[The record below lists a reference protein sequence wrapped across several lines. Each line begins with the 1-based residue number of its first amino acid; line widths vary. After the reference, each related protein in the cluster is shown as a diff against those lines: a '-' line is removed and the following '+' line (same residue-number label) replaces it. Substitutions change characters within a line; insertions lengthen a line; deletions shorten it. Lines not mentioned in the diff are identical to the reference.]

1 MNNARGATEWQ
12 DTFGGGFTPSGSR
25 LIQAPLELLEPWS
38 DAAGNMQPFRS
49 YSPAELEDLA
59 DNIRQHGI
67 ITPLRL
73 RPIGGRFQILSGHN
87 RCKAAKLAGLRTVP
101 AIVED
106 VDDDE
111 AALILVDSNLKQ
123 RQKITPSEKARAYK
137 LRLEAMRRQGKRT
150 DLTSRHDVGKSE
162 NDSAATSR
170 HDVGKSENDSAATS
184 RHDVG
189 KSENDSAA
197 TSRHDVGKLGNDSA
211 ATSRHNVGK
220 LETADVIG
228 EQAGDTGRTV
238 QRYVRLTYLI
248 PELLEMVD
256 NERLKIVCAVELSYL
271 PPATQQMVLE
281 ALDDGLKLSA
291 IKAKN
296 LHASMP
302 TTEKGVRALLSDKVK
317 KPILTFKVE
326 CADEES
332 AAALSSNAAFQ
343 SEVAAAVRRIMRRYL
358 SERG

>member
-1 MNNARGATEWQ
+1 MNNARGATEWR

-150 DLTSRHDVGKSE
+150 DLTSRH
-162 NDSAATSR
+162 N
-170 HDVGKSENDSAATS
+170 VGKSENDSAATS

-211 ATSRHNVGK
+211 ATSRHDVGK

-256 NERLKIVCAVELSYL
+256 DERLKIMCAVELSYL
-271 PPATQQMVLE
+271 PPATQKMVLG

-296 LHASMP
+296 LHTSMP
-302 TTEKGVRALLSDKVK
+302 TTEEGVRALLSDKVK

>member
-1 MNNARGATEWQ
+1 MNNARGATEWR

-49 YSPAELEDLA
+49 YSAAELEDLA

-170 HDVGKSENDSAATS
+170 HDVGKSE
-184 RHDVG
+184 
-189 KSENDSAA
+189 
-197 TSRHDVGKLGNDSA
+197 
-211 ATSRHNVGK
+211 
-220 LETADVIG
+220 TADVIG
-228 EQAGDTGRTV
+228 EQTGDTGRTV

-256 NERLKIVCAVELSYL
+256 DERLKIVCAVELSYL
-271 PPATQQMVLE
+271 PPATQKMVLG

-296 LHASMP
+296 LHTSMP
-302 TTEKGVRALLSDKVK
+302 TTEEGVRALLSDKIR

-343 SEVAAAVRRIMRRYL
+343 GEVAVAVRRIMRRYL

>member
-1 MNNARGATEWQ
+1 MNNARGATEWR

-49 YSPAELEDLA
+49 YSAAELEDLA

-170 HDVGKSENDSAATS
+170 HDVGK
-184 RHDVG
+184 
-189 KSENDSAA
+189 
-197 TSRHDVGKLGNDSA
+197 
-211 ATSRHNVGK
+211 

-256 NERLKIVCAVELSYL
+256 DERLKIVCAVELSYL
-271 PPATQQMVLE
+271 PPTTQQMVLE

-302 TTEKGVRALLSDKVK
+302 TTEKGVRALLSDKIR
-317 KPILTFKVE
+317 KPILAFKVE

-343 SEVAAAVRRIMRRYL
+343 SEVAAAVRKIMRRYL

>member
-1 MNNARGATEWQ
+1 MNNARGATEWR

-137 LRLEAMRRQGKRT
+137 LRLEAIRRQGKRT
-150 DLTSRHDVGKSE
+150 DLTSRHDVGKS
-162 NDSAATSR
+162 
-170 HDVGKSENDSAATS
+170 K
-184 RHDVG
+184 
-189 KSENDSAA
+189 NDSAA
-197 TSRHDVGKLGNDSA
+197 TSRHDVGKLENDSA

-271 PPATQQMVLE
+271 PPATQKMVLG

-296 LHASMP
+296 LHTSMP
-302 TTEKGVRALLSDKVK
+302 TTEEGVRALLSDKVK

>member
-1 MNNARGATEWQ
+1 MNNARGATEWR

-49 YSPAELEDLA
+49 YSAAELEDLA

-123 RQKITPSEKARAYK
+123 RQKITPREKARAYK

-189 KSENDSAA
+189 K
-197 TSRHDVGKLGNDSA
+197 
-211 ATSRHNVGK
+211 

-256 NERLKIVCAVELSYL
+256 DERLKIMCAVELSYL
-271 PPATQQMVLE
+271 PPATQKMVLE

-296 LHASMP
+296 LHTSMP
-302 TTEKGVRALLSDKVK
+302 TTEEGVRALLSDKIR

-343 SEVAAAVRRIMRRYL
+343 SEVAAAVRKIMRRYL

>member
-1 MNNARGATEWQ
+1 MNNARGETEWR

-49 YSPAELEDLA
+49 YSAAELEDLA

-123 RQKITPSEKARAYK
+123 RQRITPSEKARAYK

-170 HDVGKSENDSAATS
+170 HDVGKSE
-184 RHDVG
+184 
-189 KSENDSAA
+189 
-197 TSRHDVGKLGNDSA
+197 
-211 ATSRHNVGK
+211 
-220 LETADVIG
+220 TADVIG

-256 NERLKIVCAVELSYL
+256 DERLKIVCAVELSYL
-271 PPATQQMVLE
+271 PPTTQQMVLE

-302 TTEKGVRALLSDKVK
+302 TTEKGVRALLSDKIR
-317 KPILTFKVE
+317 KPILAFKVE

-343 SEVAAAVRRIMRRYL
+343 SEVAAAVRKIMRRYL

>member
-1 MNNARGATEWQ
+1 MNNARGATEWR

-49 YSPAELEDLA
+49 YSAAELEDLA

-123 RQKITPSEKARAYK
+123 RQRITPSEKARAYK

-170 HDVGKSENDSAATS
+170 HDVGK
-184 RHDVG
+184 
-189 KSENDSAA
+189 
-197 TSRHDVGKLGNDSA
+197 
-211 ATSRHNVGK
+211 

-256 NERLKIVCAVELSYL
+256 DERLKIVCAVELSYL
-271 PPATQQMVLE
+271 PPTTQQMVLE

-302 TTEKGVRALLSDKVK
+302 TTEKGVRALLSDKIR
-317 KPILTFKVE
+317 KPILAFKVE

-343 SEVAAAVRRIMRRYL
+343 SEVAAAVRKIMRRYL

>member
-1 MNNARGATEWQ
+1 MNNARGATEWR

-49 YSPAELEDLA
+49 YSAAELEDLA

-170 HDVGKSENDSAATS
+170 HDVGK
-184 RHDVG
+184 
-189 KSENDSAA
+189 
-197 TSRHDVGKLGNDSA
+197 
-211 ATSRHNVGK
+211 

-256 NERLKIVCAVELSYL
+256 DERLKIMCAVELSYL
-271 PPATQQMVLE
+271 PPATQKMVLG

-296 LHASMP
+296 LHTSMP
-302 TTEKGVRALLSDKVK
+302 TTEEGVRALLSDKIR

-343 SEVAAAVRRIMRRYL
+343 GEVAVAVRRIMRRYL

>member
-1 MNNARGATEWQ
+1 MNNARGATEWR
-12 DTFGGGFTPSGSR
+12 DTFGGGFVPSGSR

-38 DAAGNMQPFRS
+38 DAAGNTQPFRS
-49 YSPAELEDLA
+49 YSAAELEDLA

-73 RPIGGRFQILSGHN
+73 RPMDGRFQILSGHN

-150 DLTSRHDVGKSE
+150 DLTSRHDVGKLE
-162 NDSAATSR
+162 NDSTATSR
-170 HDVGKSENDSAATS
+170 HD
-184 RHDVG
+184 
-189 KSENDSAA
+189 
-197 TSRHDVGKLGNDSA
+197 
-211 ATSRHNVGK
+211 VGK

-228 EQAGDTGRTV
+228 EQTGDTGRTV

-256 NERLKIVCAVELSYL
+256 DERLKIVCAVELSYL
-271 PPATQQMVLE
+271 PPATQKMVLG

-296 LHASMP
+296 LHTSMP
-302 TTEKGVRALLSDKVK
+302 TTEEGVRALLSDKIR

-343 SEVAAAVRRIMRRYL
+343 GEVAVAVRRIMRRYL

>member
-1 MNNARGATEWQ
+1 MNNARGATEWR
-12 DTFGGGFTPSGSR
+12 DTFGGGFVPSGSR

-38 DAAGNMQPFRS
+38 DAAGNTQPFRS
-49 YSPAELEDLA
+49 YSAAELEDLA

-73 RPIGGRFQILSGHN
+73 RPMDGRFQILSGHN

-170 HDVGKSENDSAATS
+170 HDVGK
-184 RHDVG
+184 
-189 KSENDSAA
+189 
-197 TSRHDVGKLGNDSA
+197 
-211 ATSRHNVGK
+211 

-256 NERLKIVCAVELSYL
+256 DERLKIMCAVELSYL
-271 PPATQQMVLE
+271 PPATQKMVLE

-296 LHASMP
+296 LHTSMP
-302 TTEKGVRALLSDKVK
+302 TTEEGVRALLSDKIR
-317 KPILTFKVE
+317 KPILAFKVE

>member
-1 MNNARGATEWQ
+1 MNNARGTTEWR
-12 DTFGGGFTPSGSR
+12 DTFGGGFVPSGSR

-38 DAAGNMQPFRS
+38 DAAGNTQPFRS
-49 YSPAELEDLA
+49 YSAAELEDLA

-73 RPIGGRFQILSGHN
+73 RPMDGRFQILSGHN
-87 RCKAAKLAGLRTVP
+87 RCKAAKLAGLCTVP

-150 DLTSRHDVGKSE
+150 DLTSRHDVGKLE
-162 NDSAATSR
+162 NDSTATSR
-170 HDVGKSENDSAATS
+170 HDVGKSE
-184 RHDVG
+184 
-189 KSENDSAA
+189 
-197 TSRHDVGKLGNDSA
+197 
-211 ATSRHNVGK
+211 
-220 LETADVIG
+220 TADVIG
-228 EQAGDTGRTV
+228 EQTGDTGRTV

-256 NERLKIVCAVELSYL
+256 DERLKIVCAVELSYL
-271 PPATQQMVLE
+271 PPATQKMVLG

-296 LHASMP
+296 LHTSMP
-302 TTEKGVRALLSDKVK
+302 TTEEGVRALLSDKIR

-343 SEVAAAVRRIMRRYL
+343 GEVAVAVRRIMRRYL

>member
-1 MNNARGATEWQ
+1 MNNARGATEWR

-49 YSPAELEDLA
+49 YSAAELEDLA

-73 RPIGGRFQILSGHN
+73 RPMDGRFQILSGHN

-123 RQKITPSEKARAYK
+123 RQRITPSEKARAYK

-170 HDVGKSENDSAATS
+170 HDVGK
-184 RHDVG
+184 
-189 KSENDSAA
+189 
-197 TSRHDVGKLGNDSA
+197 
-211 ATSRHNVGK
+211 

-256 NERLKIVCAVELSYL
+256 DERLKIVCAVELSYL
-271 PPATQQMVLE
+271 PPTTQQMVLE

-302 TTEKGVRALLSDKVK
+302 TTEKGVRALLSDKIR
-317 KPILTFKVE
+317 KPILAFKVE

-343 SEVAAAVRRIMRRYL
+343 SEVAAAVRKIMRRYL

>member
-1 MNNARGATEWQ
+1 MNNARGATEWR
-12 DTFGGGFTPSGSR
+12 DTFGGGFVPSGSR

-38 DAAGNMQPFRS
+38 DAAGNTQPFRS
-49 YSPAELEDLA
+49 YSAAELEDLA

-73 RPIGGRFQILSGHN
+73 RPMDGRFQILSGHN

-170 HDVGKSENDSAATS
+170 HDVGK
-184 RHDVG
+184 
-189 KSENDSAA
+189 
-197 TSRHDVGKLGNDSA
+197 
-211 ATSRHNVGK
+211 

-256 NERLKIVCAVELSYL
+256 DERLKIMCAVELSYL
-271 PPATQQMVLE
+271 PPATQKMVLE

-296 LHASMP
+296 LHTSMP
-302 TTEKGVRALLSDKVK
+302 TTEEGVRALLSDKIR
-317 KPILTFKVE
+317 KPILAFKVE

-343 SEVAAAVRRIMRRYL
+343 SEVAAAVRKIMRRYL

>member
-1 MNNARGATEWQ
+1 MNNARGTTEWQ
-12 DTFGGGFTPSGSR
+12 DTFGGGFVPSGSR

-38 DAAGNMQPFRS
+38 DAAGNTQPFHS
-49 YSPAELEDLA
+49 YSAAELEDLA

-73 RPIGGRFQILSGHN
+73 RPMDGRFQILSGHN

-150 DLTSRHDVGKSE
+150 DLTSRHDVGKLE
-162 NDSAATSR
+162 NDSTATSR
-170 HDVGKSENDSAATS
+170 HDVGKSE
-184 RHDVG
+184 
-189 KSENDSAA
+189 
-197 TSRHDVGKLGNDSA
+197 
-211 ATSRHNVGK
+211 
-220 LETADVIG
+220 TADVIG
-228 EQAGDTGRTV
+228 EQTGDTGRTV

-256 NERLKIVCAVELSYL
+256 DERLKIVCAVELSYL
-271 PPATQQMVLE
+271 PPATQKMVLG

-296 LHASMP
+296 LHTSMP
-302 TTEKGVRALLSDKVK
+302 TTEEGVRALLSDKIR

-326 CADEES
+326 CADEGS

-343 SEVAAAVRRIMRRYL
+343 GEVAVAVRRIMRRYL

>member
-1 MNNARGATEWQ
+1 MNNARGTTEWR
-12 DTFGGGFTPSGSR
+12 DTFGGGFVPSGSR

-38 DAAGNMQPFRS
+38 DAAGNTQPFRS
-49 YSPAELEDLA
+49 YSAAELEDLA

-73 RPIGGRFQILSGHN
+73 RPMDGRFQILSGHN

-150 DLTSRHDVGKSE
+150 DLTSRHDVGKLE
-162 NDSAATSR
+162 NDSTATSR
-170 HDVGKSENDSAATS
+170 HDVGKSE
-184 RHDVG
+184 
-189 KSENDSAA
+189 
-197 TSRHDVGKLGNDSA
+197 
-211 ATSRHNVGK
+211 
-220 LETADVIG
+220 TADVIG
-228 EQAGDTGRTV
+228 EQTGDTGRTV

-256 NERLKIVCAVELSYL
+256 DERLKIVCAVELSYL
-271 PPATQQMVLE
+271 PPATQKMVLG

-296 LHASMP
+296 LHTSMP
-302 TTEKGVRALLSDKVK
+302 TTEEGVRALLSDKIR

-343 SEVAAAVRRIMRRYL
+343 GEVAVAVRRIMRRYL

>member
-1 MNNARGATEWQ
+1 MNNARGATEWR

-49 YSPAELEDLA
+49 YSAAELEDLA

-123 RQKITPSEKARAYK
+123 RQRITPSEKARAYK

-150 DLTSRHDVGKSE
+150 DLTSRHDVGKHSY
-162 NDSAATSR
+162 
-170 HDVGKSENDSAATS
+170 HLKSKK
-184 RHDVG
+184 
-189 KSENDSAA
+189 KSSP
-197 TSRHDVGKLGNDSA
+197 TIKL
-211 ATSRHNVGK
+211 
-220 LETADVIG
+220 
-228 EQAGDTGRTV
+228 
-238 QRYVRLTYLI
+238 
-248 PELLEMVD
+248 
-256 NERLKIVCAVELSYL
+256 
-271 PPATQQMVLE
+271 
-281 ALDDGLKLSA
+281 
-291 IKAKN
+291 
-296 LHASMP
+296 
-302 TTEKGVRALLSDKVK
+302 
-317 KPILTFKVE
+317 
-326 CADEES
+326 
-332 AAALSSNAAFQ
+332 
-343 SEVAAAVRRIMRRYL
+343 
-358 SERG
+358 

>member
-1 MNNARGATEWQ
+1 MNNARGATEWR

-49 YSPAELEDLA
+49 YSAAELEDLA

-123 RQKITPSEKARAYK
+123 RQRITPSEKARAYK

-170 HDVGKSENDSAATS
+170 HDVGK
-184 RHDVG
+184 
-189 KSENDSAA
+189 
-197 TSRHDVGKLGNDSA
+197 
-211 ATSRHNVGK
+211 

-256 NERLKIVCAVELSYL
+256 DERLKIVCAVELSYL
-271 PPATQQMVLE
+271 PPTTQQMVLE

-302 TTEKGVRALLSDKVK
+302 TTEKGVRALLSDKIR

-343 SEVAAAVRRIMRRYL
+343 SEVAAAVRKIMRRYL

>member
-1 MNNARGATEWQ
+1 MNNARGATEWR

-150 DLTSRHDVGKSE
+150 DLTSRHDVGK
-162 NDSAATSR
+162 
-170 HDVGKSENDSAATS
+170 
-184 RHDVG
+184 
-189 KSENDSAA
+189 
-197 TSRHDVGKLGNDSA
+197 
-211 ATSRHNVGK
+211 

-256 NERLKIVCAVELSYL
+256 DERLKIMCAVELSYL
-271 PPATQQMVLE
+271 PPATQKMVLG

-296 LHASMP
+296 LHTSMP
-302 TTEKGVRALLSDKVK
+302 TTEEGVRALLSDKVK

>member
-150 DLTSRHDVGKSE
+150 DL
-162 NDSAATSR
+162 
-170 HDVGKSENDSAATS
+170 TS

>member
-1 MNNARGATEWQ
+1 MNNARGATEWR
-12 DTFGGGFTPSGSR
+12 DTFGGGFSASGSR

-49 YSPAELEDLA
+49 YSAAELEDLA

-150 DLTSRHDVGKSE
+150 DLTSRH
-162 NDSAATSR
+162 N
-170 HDVGKSENDSAATS
+170 
-184 RHDVG
+184 VG

-302 TTEKGVRALLSDKVK
+302 TTEKEVRALLSDKIR
-317 KPILTFKVE
+317 KPILAFKVE

-343 SEVAAAVRRIMRRYL
+343 SEVAAAVRKIMRRYL

>member
-1 MNNARGATEWQ
+1 MNNARGATEWR
-12 DTFGGGFTPSGSR
+12 DTFGGGFSASGSR

-49 YSPAELEDLA
+49 YSAAELEDLA

-73 RPIGGRFQILSGHN
+73 RPMDGRFQILSGHN

-150 DLTSRHDVGKSE
+150 DLTSRHDVGKLE
-162 NDSAATSR
+162 NDSTATSR
-170 HDVGKSENDSAATS
+170 HDVGKSE
-184 RHDVG
+184 
-189 KSENDSAA
+189 
-197 TSRHDVGKLGNDSA
+197 
-211 ATSRHNVGK
+211 
-220 LETADVIG
+220 TADVIG
-228 EQAGDTGRTV
+228 EQTGDTGRTV

-256 NERLKIVCAVELSYL
+256 DERLKIVCAVELSYL
-271 PPATQQMVLE
+271 PPATQKMVLG

-296 LHASMP
+296 LHTSMP
-302 TTEKGVRALLSDKVK
+302 TTEEGVRALLSDKIR

-343 SEVAAAVRRIMRRYL
+343 GEVAVAVRRIMRRYL

>member
-1 MNNARGATEWQ
+1 MNNARGATEWR
-12 DTFGGGFTPSGSR
+12 DTFGDGFVPSGSR

-38 DAAGNMQPFRS
+38 DAAGNTQPFRS
-49 YSPAELEDLA
+49 YSAAELEDLA

-73 RPIGGRFQILSGHN
+73 RPMDGRFQILSGHN

-150 DLTSRHDVGKSE
+150 DLTSRHDVGKLE
-162 NDSAATSR
+162 NDSTATSR
-170 HDVGKSENDSAATS
+170 HDVGKSE
-184 RHDVG
+184 
-189 KSENDSAA
+189 
-197 TSRHDVGKLGNDSA
+197 
-211 ATSRHNVGK
+211 
-220 LETADVIG
+220 TADVIG
-228 EQAGDTGRTV
+228 EQTGDTGRTV

-256 NERLKIVCAVELSYL
+256 DERLKIVCAVELSYL
-271 PPATQQMVLE
+271 PPATQKMVLG

-296 LHASMP
+296 LHTSMP
-302 TTEKGVRALLSDKVK
+302 TTEEGVRALLSDKIR

-343 SEVAAAVRRIMRRYL
+343 GEVAVAVRRIMRRYL

>member
-1 MNNARGATEWQ
+1 MNNARGATEWR
-12 DTFGGGFTPSGSR
+12 DTFGGGFVPSGSR

-38 DAAGNMQPFRS
+38 DAAGNTQPFRS
-49 YSPAELEDLA
+49 YSAAELEDLA

-73 RPIGGRFQILSGHN
+73 RPMDGRFQILSGHN

-150 DLTSRHDVGKSE
+150 DLTSRHDVGKLE
-162 NDSAATSR
+162 NDSTATSR
-170 HDVGKSENDSAATS
+170 HDVGKSE
-184 RHDVG
+184 
-189 KSENDSAA
+189 
-197 TSRHDVGKLGNDSA
+197 
-211 ATSRHNVGK
+211 
-220 LETADVIG
+220 TADVIG
-228 EQAGDTGRTV
+228 EQTGDTGRTV

-256 NERLKIVCAVELSYL
+256 DERLKIVCAVELSYL
-271 PPATQQMVLE
+271 PPATQKMVLE

-296 LHASMP
+296 LHTSMP
-302 TTEKGVRALLSDKVK
+302 TTEEGVRALLSDKIR

-343 SEVAAAVRRIMRRYL
+343 GEVAVAVRRIMRRYL

>member
-1 MNNARGATEWQ
+1 MNNARGATEWR
-12 DTFGGGFTPSGSR
+12 DTFGGGFVPSGSR

-38 DAAGNMQPFRS
+38 DAAGNTQPFRS
-49 YSPAELEDLA
+49 YSAAELEDLA

-73 RPIGGRFQILSGHN
+73 RPMDGRFQILSGHN

-150 DLTSRHDVGKSE
+150 DLTSRHDVGKLE
-162 NDSAATSR
+162 NDSTATSR
-170 HDVGKSENDSAATS
+170 HDVGKSE
-184 RHDVG
+184 
-189 KSENDSAA
+189 
-197 TSRHDVGKLGNDSA
+197 
-211 ATSRHNVGK
+211 
-220 LETADVIG
+220 TADVIG
-228 EQAGDTGRTV
+228 EQTGDTGRTV

-256 NERLKIVCAVELSYL
+256 DERLKIVCAVELSYL
-271 PPATQQMVLE
+271 PPATQKMVLG

-296 LHASMP
+296 LHTSMP
-302 TTEKGVRALLSDKVK
+302 TTEEGVRALLSDKIR

-343 SEVAAAVRRIMRRYL
+343 GEVAVAVRRIMRRYL

>member
-1 MNNARGATEWQ
+1 MNNARGATEWR

-49 YSPAELEDLA
+49 YSAAELEDLA
-59 DNIRQHGI
+59 DNIRQPGI

-184 RHDVG
+184 RH
-189 KSENDSAA
+189 
-197 TSRHDVGKLGNDSA
+197 R
-211 ATSRHNVGK
+211 VGK

-256 NERLKIVCAVELSYL
+256 DERLKIMCAVELSYL
-271 PPATQQMVLE
+271 PPATQKMVLE

-296 LHASMP
+296 LHTSMP
-302 TTEKGVRALLSDKVK
+302 TTEEGVRTLLSDKIR

-343 SEVAAAVRRIMRRYL
+343 SEVAAAVRKIMRRYL

>member
-1 MNNARGATEWQ
+1 MNNARGATEWR
-12 DTFGGGFTPSGSR
+12 DTFGGGFSASGSR

-49 YSPAELEDLA
+49 YSAAELEDLA

-73 RPIGGRFQILSGHN
+73 RPIGSHFQILSGHN

-123 RQKITPSEKARAYK
+123 RQKIAPSEKARAYK

-150 DLTSRHDVGKSE
+150 DLTSRH
-162 NDSAATSR
+162 N
-170 HDVGKSENDSAATS
+170 VGKSENDSAATS

-302 TTEKGVRALLSDKVK
+302 TTEKEVRALLSDKIR
-317 KPILTFKVE
+317 KPILAFKVE

-343 SEVAAAVRRIMRRYL
+343 SEVAAAVRKIMRRYL

>member
-1 MNNARGATEWQ
+1 MNNARGATEWR

-38 DAAGNMQPFRS
+38 DAAGNVQPFRS
-49 YSPAELEDLA
+49 YSAAELEDLA

-184 RHDVG
+184 RH
-189 KSENDSAA
+189 
-197 TSRHDVGKLGNDSA
+197 R
-211 ATSRHNVGK
+211 VGK

-256 NERLKIVCAVELSYL
+256 DERLKIMCAVELSYL
-271 PPATQQMVLE
+271 PPATQKMVLE

-296 LHASMP
+296 LHTSMP
-302 TTEKGVRALLSDKVK
+302 TTEEGVRTLLSDKIR

-343 SEVAAAVRRIMRRYL
+343 SEVAAAVRKIMRRYL

>member
-1 MNNARGATEWQ
+1 MNNARGATEWR
-12 DTFGGGFTPSGSR
+12 DTFGGGFVPSGSR

-38 DAAGNMQPFRS
+38 DAAGNTQPFRS
-49 YSPAELEDLA
+49 YSAAELEDLA

-73 RPIGGRFQILSGHN
+73 RPIGSHFQILSGHN

-170 HDVGKSENDSAATS
+170 HDVGK
-184 RHDVG
+184 
-189 KSENDSAA
+189 
-197 TSRHDVGKLGNDSA
+197 
-211 ATSRHNVGK
+211 

-256 NERLKIVCAVELSYL
+256 DERLKIMCAVELSYL
-271 PPATQQMVLE
+271 PPATQKMVLE

-296 LHASMP
+296 LHTSMP
-302 TTEKGVRALLSDKVK
+302 TTEEGVRALLSDKIR
-317 KPILTFKVE
+317 KPILAFKVE

-343 SEVAAAVRRIMRRYL
+343 SEVAAAVRKIMRRYL

>member
-1 MNNARGATEWQ
+1 MNNARGATEWR

-38 DAAGNMQPFRS
+38 DAAGNVQPFRS
-49 YSPAELEDLA
+49 YSAAELEDLA

-73 RPIGGRFQILSGHN
+73 RPIGSHFQILSGHN

-184 RHDVG
+184 RH
-189 KSENDSAA
+189 
-197 TSRHDVGKLGNDSA
+197 R
-211 ATSRHNVGK
+211 VGK

-256 NERLKIVCAVELSYL
+256 DERLKIMCAVELSYL
-271 PPATQQMVLE
+271 PPATQKMVLE

-296 LHASMP
+296 LHTSMP
-302 TTEKGVRALLSDKVK
+302 TTEEGVRTLLSDKIR

-343 SEVAAAVRRIMRRYL
+343 SEVAAAVRKIMRRYL

>member
-1 MNNARGATEWQ
+1 MNNARGATEWR

-49 YSPAELEDLA
+49 YSAAELEDLA

-123 RQKITPSEKARAYK
+123 RQRITPSEKARAYK

-170 HDVGKSENDSAATS
+170 HDVGK
-184 RHDVG
+184 
-189 KSENDSAA
+189 
-197 TSRHDVGKLGNDSA
+197 
-211 ATSRHNVGK
+211 

-256 NERLKIVCAVELSYL
+256 DERLKIVCAVELSYL
-271 PPATQQMVLE
+271 PPTTQQMVLE

-302 TTEKGVRALLSDKVK
+302 TTEKGVRALLSDKIR

-343 SEVAAAVRRIMRRYL
+343 SEVAAAVRKIMRRYL
-358 SERG
+358 SERV

>member
-1 MNNARGATEWQ
+1 MNNARGATEWR

-49 YSPAELEDLA
+49 YSAAELEDLA

-123 RQKITPSEKARAYK
+123 RQRITPSEKARAYK

-189 KSENDSAA
+189 K
-197 TSRHDVGKLGNDSA
+197 
-211 ATSRHNVGK
+211 

-256 NERLKIVCAVELSYL
+256 DERLKIMCAVELSYL
-271 PPATQQMVLE
+271 PPATQKMVLE

-296 LHASMP
+296 LHTSMP
-302 TTEKGVRALLSDKVK
+302 TTEEGVRALLSDKIR

-343 SEVAAAVRRIMRRYL
+343 SEVAAAVRKIMRRYL

>member
-1 MNNARGATEWQ
+1 MNNARGATEWR

-49 YSPAELEDLA
+49 YSAAELEDLA

-189 KSENDSAA
+189 K
-197 TSRHDVGKLGNDSA
+197 
-211 ATSRHNVGK
+211 

-256 NERLKIVCAVELSYL
+256 DERLKIMCAVELSYL
-271 PPATQQMVLE
+271 PPATQKMVLE

-296 LHASMP
+296 LHTSMP
-302 TTEKGVRALLSDKVK
+302 TTEEGVRALLSDKVK

>member
-1 MNNARGATEWQ
+1 MNNARGATEWR
-12 DTFGGGFTPSGSR
+12 DTFGGGFSASGSR

-49 YSPAELEDLA
+49 YSAAELEDLA

-123 RQKITPSEKARAYK
+123 RQRITPSEKARAYK

-170 HDVGKSENDSAATS
+170 HDVGK
-184 RHDVG
+184 
-189 KSENDSAA
+189 
-197 TSRHDVGKLGNDSA
+197 
-211 ATSRHNVGK
+211 

-256 NERLKIVCAVELSYL
+256 DERLKIVCAVELSYL
-271 PPATQQMVLE
+271 PPTTQQMVLE

-302 TTEKGVRALLSDKVK
+302 TTEKGVRALLSDKIR
-317 KPILTFKVE
+317 KPILAFKVE

-343 SEVAAAVRRIMRRYL
+343 SEVAAAVRKIMRRYL

>member
-1 MNNARGATEWQ
+1 MNNARGATEWR

-49 YSPAELEDLA
+49 YSAAELEDLA

-184 RHDVG
+184 RH
-189 KSENDSAA
+189 
-197 TSRHDVGKLGNDSA
+197 R
-211 ATSRHNVGK
+211 VGK

-256 NERLKIVCAVELSYL
+256 DERLKIMCAVELSYL
-271 PPATQQMVLE
+271 PPATQKMVLE

-296 LHASMP
+296 LHTSMP
-302 TTEKGVRALLSDKVK
+302 TTEEGVRTLLSDKIR

-343 SEVAAAVRRIMRRYL
+343 SEVAAAVRKIMRRYL

>member
-1 MNNARGATEWQ
+1 MNNARGATEWR

-49 YSPAELEDLA
+49 YSAAELEDLA

-170 HDVGKSENDSAATS
+170 HDVGK
-184 RHDVG
+184 
-189 KSENDSAA
+189 
-197 TSRHDVGKLGNDSA
+197 
-211 ATSRHNVGK
+211 

-256 NERLKIVCAVELSYL
+256 DERLKIMCAVELSYL
-271 PPATQQMVLE
+271 PPATQKMVLE

-296 LHASMP
+296 LHTSMP
-302 TTEKGVRALLSDKVK
+302 TTEEGVRALLSDKIR
-317 KPILTFKVE
+317 KPILAFKVE

-343 SEVAAAVRRIMRRYL
+343 SEVAAAVRKIMRRYL